1 MVYVSAMELFSIGI
15 GPSSSHTVGPMR
27 AGKRFVDG
35 CAADAVRPA
44 RVRVRLHGSLA
55 ATGLGHGTPA
65 AAIAGLHGWDPVTCE
80 PEAVPELWAR
90 LERMGELEIDAMR
103 LAHSDVLFEPR
114 ARHLGHPNALT
125 FEAFDDV
132 GSGLR
137 SETYLSIGGGFVQ
150 RAGEIEVP
158 IGVTKDPAFNTAADL
173 VELARGSSIAHVAW
187 EEEAALGRTR
197 AEVRAGLNAIWAAM
211 NASIEQGIWS
221 EGVLP
226 GGLGAQ
232 RRAKQLWKAVE
243 NLTSKEGVAEQRLIV
258 YAMAVNEQN
267 AGGGRIVT
275 APTNGAAG
283 VIPAVI
289 RYAVDLGLDH
299 EGIRKFLLTAAAIGS
314 LIKAHASISGAEA
327 GCQGEVGSACAM
339 AAAGLTAVWGG
350 TPEQVENA
358 AEIAMEHHLGLTC
371 DPVGGLVQI
380 PCIERNAVA
389 ASTALTAARIALMG
403 DGVHMVSLDVVIET
417 MRQTGEDMSDRYK
430 ETAEGGLAVNVPYC

>member
-1 MVYVSAMELFSIGI
+1 MELFSIGI

-35 CAADAVRPA
+35 AAADGLRPA
-44 RVRVRLHGSLA
+44 RLRVRLHGSLA
-55 ATGLGHGTPA
+55 ATGLGHGTPG
-65 AAIAGLHGWDPVTCE
+65 AAIAGLHGWDPVTCD

-90 LERMGELEIDAMR
+90 LGRLGELDINGMR
-103 LAHSDVLFEPR
+103 LLREDVVFEPR
-114 ARHLGHPNALT
+114 ARHFGHPNALT
-125 FEAFDDV
+125 FEALSADGDPV
-132 GSGLR
+132 R

-150 RAGEIEVP
+150 PAGEPEIPE
-158 IGVTKDPAFNTAADL
+158 GVAPDPSFETANELLAVAHGRTIAD
-173 VELARGSSIAHVAW
+173 VARA
-187 EEEAALGRTR
+187 EEAALGRDEG
-197 AEVRAGLNAIWAAM
+197 AVDQGLDAIWKAM
-211 NASIEQGIWS
+211 DASIEQGIWS

-232 RRAKQLWKAVE
+232 RRAKALWKAVQE
-243 NLTSKEGVAEQRLIV
+243 ITPAGGAVEQRLLV

-289 RYAVDLGLDH
+289 RYAVDEGLDQA
-299 EGIRKFLLTAAAIGS
+299 GIRQFLLTATAIGS

-350 TPEQVENA
+350 TPAQVENA
-358 AEIAMEHHLGLTC
+358 AEVAMEHHLGLTC

-389 ASTALTAARIALMG
+389 ASTAVTSARIALMG
-403 DGVHMVSLDVVIET
+403 DGVHLVSLDVVIET
-417 MRQTGEDMSDRYK
+417 MRQTGEDMSSRYK